1 MFDLAPKTKIVTTT
15 DGSGGHHQE
24 QQKHDSCG
32 KGRHDGVL
40 GRVKAV
46 FGDEE
51 EKEKKG
57 WVIFCLQ
64 QNLSL

>member
-1 MFDLAPKTKIVTTT
+1 MFDLAHITT
-15 DGSGGHHQE
+15 DGSGGGHHQE
-24 QQKHDSCG
+24 QQKHDGCG

-57 WVIFCLQ
+57 WVIFYLQ
-64 QNLSL
+64 QNVSL